1 MISFRQKGDFS
12 KLTSFLEKAKESV
25 KIGDL
30 DKYGR
35 EGVAAL
41 SSATPIDS
49 GKTANSWSYEI
60 TNKNGSVTI
69 SFNNSNIQNGVPIA
83 IILQYGH
90 GTKNGGWVQ
99 GRDYINPAIQ
109 PVFDEIVD
117 KARLVPLTSFQDFKN
132 LFARFVVKGIKL
144 SGKRN
149 CKGSVAG
156 CCILQIKLHRI
167 IGINNCS
174 LQFFY
179 LFCCERIDGL
189 EFFDPALR
197 HFLLAVF
204 NCG

>member
-1 MISFRQKGDFS
+1 MIRFRQKGDFS
-12 KLTSFLEKAKESV
+12 KLTRFLERAKESV

-60 TNKNGSVTI
+60 INKNGSVMIT
-69 SFNNSNIQNGVPIA
+69 FNNSNIQNGVPIA

-90 GTKNGGWVQ
+90 GTRNGGWVQ

-117 KARLVPLTSFQDFKN
+117 KAWREVTK
-132 LFARFVVKGIKL
+132 I
-144 SGKRN
+144 
-149 CKGSVAG
+149 
-156 CCILQIKLHRI
+156 
-167 IGINNCS
+167 
-174 LQFFY
+174 
-179 LFCCERIDGL
+179 
-189 EFFDPALR
+189 
-197 HFLLAVF
+197 
-204 NCG
+204 